1 MDLTADQFNR
11 IKQYIQEWVADDRLE
26 LETTFGGKG
35 VVDSTTFLHIAQRLR
50 AKGYETRTQEDRLN
64 IITPQHIR
72 YTLEGLGILQQ
83 YCKDDT
89 LDKKVFTVMRKDRA
103 FGESNLDVGEY
114 DVRFKVRREEILA
127 RNDPTVSAMV
137 KQWKRQKKAFRLMR
151 RWSFVGKGVQID
163 LSMVRQTPSVPRPES
178 GGGGG
183 GGYQWSTTFL
193 ERSVLQEMPRY
204 EVEVELLRNE
214 HTATPELAL
223 KALISGVGE
232 VLRAIQK
239 NSLLIRKS
247 VADRVRGEYHALV
260 GGPKFRGVGPV
271 TLEKKNMAAEP
282 LEDTPNIRSGYN
294 VTDKAD
300 GVRAMGFVDKEGELF
315 LVDQSQNVYRT
326 GLVNK
331 ECRGS
336 LVDGEWVTQTKEG
349 KPIHHFL
356 LFDIYYQPEGEKVST
371 RPFATFKEDE
381 GVLDTEAETRY
392 NALKGWFAEWEKGVT
407 VKAKGV
413 TDGTRLHVALKE
425 FYFAPKGN
433 TVFTMGCSA
442 VLDTPR
448 IYHTDGLILTS
459 NQAPLPDGL
468 GVRFEHQFKWKP
480 AMENTVDFLVDFEKD
495 VEFPTLDK
503 IQTTEHPVTKK
514 FIQYKTMRLYVGGSK
529 SKEEANPRESILYQR
544 ITEEER
550 GKKRQ
555 SQYRAVLFHPMD
567 FPDKMANQCYVPMET
582 DPETQE
588 EYVMTEGTKEPIQQ
602 HSIVEMRY
610 DPTREP
616 GWRWIPSRIRHD
628 KTERLLRAKAVAVE
642 TSQPIKYGGM
652 MNDESVANSV
662 WSSIHD
668 PVTESMIRSGTEHP
682 TDAEWKAMMP
692 AEEEEADGG
701 AGAGAGAGIGV
712 KYYERKAPQDNMALV
727 RGLQDFHNQYIKK
740 ELLLGT
746 TLTGFNKNLLDVAC
760 GKGGDIYKWIS
771 GHARRVVGID
781 TAEDNITNPVDG
793 AYRRY
798 MDVIK
803 EGYIRSPPKM
813 VFVVGNSSRSIVDGA
828 AGATPEDRDILRSIF
843 GRAEPEGPTPLPPYI
858 QQHFAGS
865 LRGGVDVAACMFA
878 LHYFFENK
886 AVLDGLL
893 DNLANTVKI
902 GGYFIGCCFDGQTVF
917 DLLRGLQRG
926 QTKTGMENEVPIW
939 SITKEYDADML
950 TEEDDAIGMPI
961 DVNFISIGMT
971 HREYLVP
978 FGLLRRKLAAIG
990 FRLLTPSEL
999 TALNLVQSTN
1009 TFDVSYRMARDAES
1023 ARRAPPRP
1031 GAGDRFFMPEAV
1043 KAFSFLN
1050 RWFIFKRAGLTEA
1063 EMAVTEP
1070 ERAGVEAAA
1079 EAADVA
1085 VNRRFGKEITK
1096 FNTTG
1101 TYQLFR
1107 IVNSSPYSVL
1117 KPWEKKDV
1125 NAALTKW
1132 FQPVTSIRRIVDATA
1147 HIGVDTVN
1155 MSNVFPQAVID
1166 AYEIVPETYE
1176 ALVVNIQR
1184 LKKTG
1189 RIRPHNEDITLWEPT
1204 FVVDFLYVDPP
1215 WGGQNYDKQ
1224 ESLDL
1229 FLQREGNAPDAAK
1242 NLNALVDKWLESG
1255 KIRNVVMKVPKNF
1268 NMEYLRSK
1276 YTLQE
1281 AVVQNRKKEVAYK
1294 LLRIRAPDIRGDV
1307 PDAVE
1312 PEEDKGASEAAVSE
1326 AAAEAA
1332 VAEEKQEEKTLLAQ
1346 FREPTHVFRDK
1357 EVFLFGNHVTLRDNL
1372 KVKERPAISLGIKPD
1387 HAGRWLSL
1395 SAPFPIPDKDI
1406 MGANGQ
1412 PILYPTIEHYMA
1424 AMKYIHA
1431 SNLSESKRNYLAIS
1445 LFSTTGSIH
1454 QKYAMERLQ
1463 KKTTPGSG
1471 TPLDDALLE
1480 KEAVDVQKGLS
1491 KAFTEKQKI
1500 VFQDEKWNRPLR
1512 PEDALSLRDRI
1523 LRDALV
1529 YRWEKD
1535 ADFRKIL
1542 EELRA
1547 QKRYLLYTIKDAADG
1562 SEWGGQL
1569 ETAGPEKGRLRGE
1582 NRLGMML
1589 MEVAGW
1595 M

>member
-1 MDLTADQFNR
+1 MDVTADQFNR
-11 IKQYIQEWVADDRLE
+11 IKTFLQQWVADPRLE
-26 LETTFGGKG
+26 LETTFGAKG
-35 VVDSTTFLHIAQRLR
+35 VVDSTTFLQIAQRLR
-50 AKGYETRTQEDRLN
+50 AKGYETRAQEDRLN

-72 YTLEGLGILQQ
+72 FTLEGLGILQA

-89 LDKKVFTVMRKDRA
+89 LDKKSFTAMRKDRA
-103 FGESNLDVGEY
+103 FGESNLDIGEY
-114 DVRFKVRREEILA
+114 DVRFKVRREEELG
-127 RNDPTVSAMV
+127 RNDPNVSVML

-151 RWSFVGKGVQID
+151 RWSFVGKGVQMD
-163 LSMVRQTPSVPRPES
+163 LSMVRQTPTVPRTES
-178 GGGGG
+178 GG

-247 VADRVRGEYHALV
+247 VAERVRAEYHSLV
-260 GGPKFRGVGPV
+260 GGTKFRGVGPV
-271 TLEKKNMAAEP
+271 TLEKKNMTRES
-282 LEDTPNIRSGYN
+282 LEDTPNVRSGYN

-300 GVRAMGFVDKEGELF
+300 GVRTMGFVNGEGELF

-336 LVDGEWVTQTKEG
+336 LVDGEWVTQTKDQR
-349 KPIHHFL
+349 PIHHFL
-356 LFDIYYQPEGEKVST
+356 LFDIYYQAEGEKVSAL
-371 RPFATFKEDE
+371 PFALFKEQE
-381 GVLDTEAETRY
+381 GVLDTEAPTRY
-392 NALKGWFAEWEKGVT
+392 NALKKWFAEWEKGVEL
-407 VKAKGV
+407 KAKGV
-413 TDGTRLHVALKE
+413 TDGTRLLVALKD
-425 FYFAPKGN
+425 FFFAPPGD
-433 TVFTMGCSA
+433 TIFTMGCSA

-480 AMENTVDFLVDFEKD
+480 AKENTVDFLVDFEKD
-495 VEFPTLDK
+495 RDFPTLDR
-503 IQTTEHPVTKK
+503 IQTTEHPDTKQ

-567 FPDKMANQCYVPMET
+567 FPDTMANQCYVIMET

-628 KTERLLRAKAVAVE
+628 KTERLLRAKATAME
-642 TSQPIKYGGM
+642 TNEPIKYGGM
-652 MNDESVANSV
+652 MNDEGVANSV

-692 AEEEEADGG
+692 TGEEEKDGG
-701 AGAGAGAGIGV
+701 AGSAGIGV
-712 KYYERKAPQDNMALV
+712 KYYERKAPQDNMALI

-740 ELLLGT
+740 EILLGS
-746 TLTGFNKNLLDVAC
+746 TLTGFNKSLLDVAC

-771 GHARRVVGID
+771 GHAKRVVGID
-781 TAEDNITNPVDG
+781 TAADNITNPVDG

-828 AGATPEDRDILRSIF
+828 AAATPEDRDILRSIF
-843 GRAEPEGPTPLPPYI
+843 GRAEPEGPAPLPPYV
-858 QQHFAGS
+858 QQHFSGS

-886 AVLDGLL
+886 ATLDGLL

-902 GGYFIGCCFDGQTVF
+902 GGHFIGCCFDGQTVF
-917 DLLRGLQRG
+917 DMLRGLRRG
-926 QTKTGMENEVPIW
+926 QAKVGMENEVPIW
-939 SITKEYDADML
+939 SITKEYDADTL
-950 TEEDDAIGMPI
+950 PEEDESIGHAV

-978 FGLLRRKLAAIG
+978 FGLLRKKLAAIG

-999 TALNLVQSTN
+999 IALNLAQSTN

-1023 ARRAPPRP
+1023 ARKGPMKP
-1031 GAGDRFFMPEAV
+1031 GAGERYFMPDAV
-1043 KAFSFLN
+1043 KEFSFLN
-1050 RWFIFKRAGLTEA
+1050 RWFIFKRVGLTEA
-1063 EMAVTEP
+1063 EMVAEARPMEAVEAVT
-1070 ERAGVEAAA
+1070 
-1079 EAADVA
+1079 
-1085 VNRRFGKEITK
+1085 NKRFGKEITK

-1101 TYQLFR
+1101 TYQLYR

-1125 NAALTKW
+1125 NAAFTRW
-1132 FQPVTSIRRIVDATA
+1132 FQPVTSVRRIIDATA
-1147 HIGVDTVN
+1147 HIGVDTIN
-1155 MSNVFPQAVID
+1155 MSNVFPRAIID

-1184 LKKTG
+1184 LKKAD

-1215 WGGQNYDKQ
+1215 WGGKNYDKQ
-1224 ESLDL
+1224 DSLDL
-1229 FLQREGNAPDAAK
+1229 FLQREGNAPDEAK
-1242 NLNALVDKWLESG
+1242 NMNAMVDKWMASG
-1255 KIRNVVMKVPKNF
+1255 KIRSVVMKVPKNF
-1268 NMEYLRSK
+1268 NMEYVRSTYK
-1276 YTLQE
+1276 LEE

-1294 LLRIRAPDIRGDV
+1294 LLLIRAHDIQGDV
-1307 PDAVE
+1307 PE
-1312 PEEDKGASEAAVSE
+1312 QGP
-1326 AAAEAA
+1326 EAA
-1332 VAEEKQEEKTLLAQ
+1332 VAQPDAEVKEEAKEEEKTLLAQ
-1346 FREPTHVFRDK
+1346 FREPTRVFRDK

-1395 SAPFPIPDKDI
+1395 SAPFPLPDKDI

-1412 PILYPTIEHYMA
+1412 PILYPTMEHYMA

-1445 LFSTTGSIH
+1445 LFSTSGSIH

-1463 KKTTPGSG
+1463 KKTTAGSG

-1480 KEAVDVQKGLS
+1480 KEAGDVQKALG

-1500 VFQDEKWNRPLR
+1500 VFQEEKWNRPLR
-1512 PEDALSLRDRI
+1512 PEDPLSLRDRI
-1523 LRDALV
+1523 LHDALQ

-1542 EELRA
+1542 EELRE
-1547 QKRYLLYTIKDAADG
+1547 QKRFLLYTVKEAADG
-1562 SEWGGQL
+1562 SEWAGQV
-1569 ETAGPEKGRLRGE
+1569 ETTGPEKGRLRGE
-1582 NRLGMML
+1582 NRMGYML

-1595 M
+1595 K

>member
-11 IKQYIQEWVADDRLE
+11 IKKYIQDWVVDDRLE
-26 LETTFGGKG
+26 LETTFGSKG
-35 VVDSTTFLHIAQRLR
+35 VVDSTTFLQIAQRLR
-50 AKGYETRTQEDRLN
+50 AKGYDTRAQEDRLN

-72 YTLEGLGILQQ
+72 YTLEGLGILQA

-89 LDKKVFTVMRKDRA
+89 LDKKGFTVMRKDRA
-103 FGESNLDVGEY
+103 FGESNLDVEEY
-114 DVRFKVRREEILA
+114 GVRFKVRREEILP
-127 RNDPTVSAMV
+127 RNDPTVTAMM

-163 LSMVRQTPSVPRPES
+163 LSMVRQTPSVPRTES
-178 GGGGG
+178 GG
-183 GGYQWSTTFL
+183 GGYQWGTTFL
-193 ERSVLQEMPRY
+193 ERNVLQELPRY

-247 VADRVRGEYHALV
+247 VADRVRGEYHALI
-260 GGPKFRGVGPV
+260 GGSKFRGVGPV
-271 TLEKKNMAAEP
+271 TLEKKNMVRES
-282 LEDTPNIRSGYN
+282 LDDTPNIRSGYN

-300 GVRAMGFVDKEGELF
+300 GARAMGFVNGEGELF

-331 ECRGS
+331 DCRES
-336 LVDGEWVTQTKEG
+336 LVDGEWVTQTKDHN
-349 KPIHHFL
+349 PIHHFL
-356 LFDIYYQPEGEKVST
+356 LFDIYYQAEGVKVSSL
-371 RPFATFKEDE
+371 PFAAFKEAE
-381 GVLDTEAETRY
+381 GVLDEGAETRY
-392 NALKGWFAEWEKGVT
+392 NALKGWFTEWEKGVAL
-407 VKAKGV
+407 KAKGV
-413 TDGTRLHVALKE
+413 TDGTRLLIALKD
-425 FYFAPKGN
+425 FHFAPQGD
-433 TVFTMGCSA
+433 TIFTMGCSTI
-442 VLDTPR
+442 LDTPR

-459 NQAPLPDGL
+459 NRAPLPDGL

-480 AMENTVDFLVDFEKD
+480 ATENTVDFLVDFEKD
-495 VEFPTLDK
+495 LEFPTLDK
-503 IQTTEHPVTKK
+503 IHTTEHPVTKK

-529 SKEEANPRESILYQR
+529 SKEEANPRETILYQR

-550 GKKRQ
+550 GRKRQ

-567 FPDKMANQCYVPMET
+567 FPDAMANQCYVSMET

-588 EYVMTEGTKEPIQQ
+588 EYVMTEGTKEPIQH

-610 DPTREP
+610 DPSREP

-628 KTERLLRAKAVAVE
+628 KTERLLRAKAVALE
-642 TSQPIKYGGM
+642 TKEPIKYGGM
-652 MNDESVANSV
+652 MNDEGVANSV
-662 WSSIHD
+662 WASIHD

-692 AEEEEADGG
+692 AEEKKEEAA
-701 AGAGAGAGIGV
+701 AGVGAGAGIGV
-712 KYYERKAPQDNMALV
+712 KYYERKAPQDNMALI

-740 ELLLGT
+740 EILLGR

-781 TAEDNITNPVDG
+781 TAADNIMNPVDG

-803 EGYIRSPPKM
+803 EGYIRTPPKM
-813 VFVVGNSSRSIVDGA
+813 VFVVGNSSRSIVDGGA
-828 AGATPEDRDILRSIF
+828 AATPEDRDILRSIF
-843 GRAEPEGPTPLPPYI
+843 GRAEPEGAIPPYV
-858 QQHFAGS
+858 QQQFAGA

-886 AVLDGLL
+886 PTLDGLL

-902 GGYFIGCCFDGQTVF
+902 GGHFIGCCFDGQTVF
-917 DLLRGLQRG
+917 DMLRGLRRG
-926 QTKTGMENEVPIW
+926 QSKMGMENEVPIW
-939 SITKEYDADML
+939 SITKEYDADSL
-950 TEEDDAIGMPI
+950 TDEDDAIGMPI

-978 FGLLRRKLAAIG
+978 FRLLQNKLAAIG

-999 TALNLVQSTN
+999 TEMNLAQSTS
-1009 TFDVSYRMARDAES
+1009 TFDVSYRMARDSES
-1023 ARRAPPRP
+1023 TRGKPVKP
-1031 GAGDRFFMPEAV
+1031 GAGERFFMSDAV
-1043 KAFSFLN
+1043 KEFSFLN

-1063 EMAVTEP
+1063 EMVAEAPRPDAV
-1070 ERAGVEAAA
+1070 AA
-1079 EAADVA
+1079 EAAEAA
-1085 VNRRFGKEITK
+1085 VNKRFGKEITK

-1101 TYQLFR
+1101 TYQLYR

-1125 NAALTKW
+1125 NAAFTKW

-1155 MSNVFPQAVID
+1155 MSNVFPRAVID

-1184 LKKTG
+1184 LKKTD

-1215 WGGQNYDKQ
+1215 WGGKNYDKQ
-1224 ESLDL
+1224 DSLDL
-1229 FLQREGNAPDAAK
+1229 FLQREGNAPDEAK
-1242 NLNALVDKWLESG
+1242 NMNALVDKWIDSG
-1255 KIRNVVMKVPKNF
+1255 KIRSVVMKVPKNF

-1281 AVVQNRKKEVAYK
+1281 TVVQNRKKEVAYK
-1294 LLRIRAPDIRGDV
+1294 LLLIRAPDIRGDV
-1307 PDAVE
+1307 PDVLDVPERGVE
-1312 PEEDKGASEAAVSE
+1312 EKGAE
-1326 AAAEAA
+1326 AEAEA
-1332 VAEEKQEEKTLLAQ
+1332 KGEEAKEEKTLLAQ
-1346 FREPTHVFRDK
+1346 YRDPTRVFRDK
-1357 EVFLFGNHVTLRDNL
+1357 DVFLFGTHVTIRDNL
-1372 KVKERPAISLGIKPD
+1372 KVKERPAISLGIKAD

-1395 SAPFPIPDKDI
+1395 SAPFPVPDREI

-1463 KKTTPGSG
+1463 KKVTPGSG
-1471 TPLDDALLE
+1471 TPVDDALLE
-1480 KEAVDVQKGLS
+1480 KEAADVQKGLS

-1500 VFQDEKWNRPLR
+1500 VFQEEKWNRPLR

-1547 QKRYLLYTIKDAADG
+1547 QKRYLLYTIKEAADG
-1562 SEWGGQL
+1562 SEWAGQL

-1582 NRLGMML
+1582 NRLGYML
-1589 MEVAGW
+1589 MDVAGW